1 MSRQRMRLVEQLV
14 EQGSGDFTVDA
25 ATPARAAAML
35 LRAHDAA
42 RRRDSNRV
50 SLPDGQSRHIEPRI
64 IVENRVFCV
73 LLNEA
78 GQETGG
84 EVEPDHGS
92 PAAGTNRREHDG
104 QDEFAPAQAS
114 IPEPKP

>member
-1 MSRQRMRLVEQLV
+1 MRLVEQLV
-14 EQGSGDFTVDA
+14 EEGSGDFTVDA

-42 RRRDSNRV
+42 RAQDSNRV
-50 SLPDGQSRHIEPRI
+50 SLPDGQSRHIEPRT

-73 LLNEA
+73 LLDGA

-84 EVEPDHGS
+84 EVEPEHKQL
-92 PAAGTNRREHDG
+92 AADANRREHDG
-104 QDEFAPAQAS
+104 QDGCAPAQAS